1 MRLLRRPEL
10 RVLLLIAIGAGA
22 WLTVR
27 HSHAPQPTAAATGP
41 VSWSGLVG
49 SSRPAVD
56 LSGRYIVVLDTPS
69 VAERVAKVGLAT
81 ESAERRWTAEVLAA
95 QQQVLLQ
102 LARHGFAVRP
112 DYTYARVLDGFSAQ
126 LDPRAA
132 FRCTLPPDRVRPRSR
147 RARAHIDRGRRARD
161 PSLAAS
167 AWCAR
172 SAGPPAPL
180 RVPRAD
186 G

>member
-1 MRLLRRPEL
+1 
-10 RVLLLIAIGAGA
+10 VLLLIAIGAGA

-69 VAERVAKVGLAT
+69 VAERVSKVGLAT
-81 ESAERRWTAEVLAA
+81 DSAERRWTAEVLAA

-102 LARHGFAVRP
+102 LARHGFAIHP

-126 LDPRAA
+126 LDPRAVGLLEHNPVVA
-132 FRCTLPPDRVRPRSR
+132 GVYPVRAAYPAAVGTS
-147 RARAHIDRGRRARD
+147 ARGAVSS
-161 PSLAAS
+161 P
-167 AWCAR
+167 
-172 SAGPPAPL
+172 
-180 RVPRAD
+180 V
-186 G
+186 